1 MNTNEAG
8 GTKRG
13 RQDEPTTQDC
23 KRHAQAAAASVSRA
37 DGKKQRMGQDVP
49 VLGAAS
55 TVSGEGES
63 GDAVRLVAQDAGV
76 AVEAVQREDLSREQ
90 IAQAVVENTCHPGV
104 QTAVA
109 SFLDR
114 SQRQS
119 LHRFC
124 TAVRSM
130 DPVVLD
136 KVVDLLC
143 NKVVSAAVA
152 SQAHL
157 AMEEQ
162 RQRARLWRQQH
173 EDMHEHHMDMECR

>member
-1 MNTNEAG
+1 MDEHGPDETSTVIETSTVLMQHPFPVEAPPHVPS
-8 GTKRG
+8 T
-13 RQDEPTTQDC
+13 PSTAWVSVVTQPSN
-23 KRHAQAAAASVSRA
+23 AAA
-37 DGKKQRMGQDVP
+37 
-49 VLGAAS
+49 
-55 TVSGEGES
+55 
-63 GDAVRLVAQDAGV
+63 RL
-76 AVEAVQREDLSREQ
+76 VEAVQREDLSREQ

>member
-63 GDAVRLVAQDAGV
+63 GDAVRLVAQDAW
-76 AVEAVQREDLSREQ
+76 ALATSALFSRGSK
-90 IAQAVVENTCHPGV
+90 IR
-104 QTAVA
+104 A
-109 SFLDR
+109 SCYKSWSVNR
-114 SQRQS
+114 R
-119 LHRFC
+119 
-124 TAVRSM
+124 V
-130 DPVVLD
+130 
-136 KVVDLLC
+136 
-143 NKVVSAAVA
+143 
-152 SQAHL
+152 
-157 AMEEQ
+157 
-162 RQRARLWRQQH
+162 
-173 EDMHEHHMDMECR
+173 